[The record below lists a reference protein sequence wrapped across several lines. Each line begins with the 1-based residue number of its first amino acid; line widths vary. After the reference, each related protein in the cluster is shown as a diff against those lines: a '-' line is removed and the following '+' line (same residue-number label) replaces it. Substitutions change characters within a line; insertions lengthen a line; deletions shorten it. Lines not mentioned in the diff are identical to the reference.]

1 MVEAGAEAEIETVA
15 GAEVA
20 ACIWTGAMGKGEGE
34 TVVAVKTGGGGAVET
49 ATATIAGLDA
59 EIAAGAEA
67 EAGAKF
73 EARAESE
80 FEARAETETE
90 VGAGTGAKAE
100 VEAEVAT
107 GTNVSTGTGVVVA
120 RPSRAMLIVS
130 ASPLVPTCACAPTPS
145 SAQPARRAR
154 VEKRGIAVSFL
165 YRLPAA
171 HPDNNPSRADWE
183 RGGSN
188 FRNMGEDHVRSA
200 RIPKNPIISSNLNT
214 KNPAGTTRRD
224 SRIIG

>member
-20 ACIWTGAMGKGEGE
+20 TCVWAGAMGEGEGE
-34 TVVAVKTGGGGAVET
+34 TVAAVKTGGGVAVET
-49 ATATIAGLDA
+49 ATATIAGLGA
-59 EIAAGAEA
+59 EVEAGAE
-67 EAGAKF
+67 AKF
-73 EARAESE
+73 EARAE
-80 FEARAETETE
+80 AETE

-100 VEAEVAT
+100 AEVTT
-107 GTNVSTGTGVVVA
+107 GTNISTGTGVVVA

-130 ASPLVPTCACAPTPS
+130 ASPLVPACAPTPS